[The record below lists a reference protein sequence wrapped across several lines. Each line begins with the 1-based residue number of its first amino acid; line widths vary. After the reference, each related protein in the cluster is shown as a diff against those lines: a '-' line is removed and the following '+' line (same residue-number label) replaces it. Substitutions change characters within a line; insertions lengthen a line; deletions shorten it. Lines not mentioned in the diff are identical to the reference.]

1 MVEKWKEGVLVGK
14 RGGPCTPPPTWRLE
28 LPSQQNGSDNNNNH
42 NNKNP
47 VQEFL
52 NFPTSTVSARK
63 LCASL
68 WEIQPHQH
76 TPLAKMNKPGT
87 TLRRRRRR
95 RRLHHRK
102 DTVSEAHN
110 QLPEPPDTPSDQVYV
125 LFFF

>member
-95 RRLHHRK
+95 LHHRK